1 MADRR
6 SHVPD
11 GPIIQKRN
19 SLRLPNRKDA
29 QKVGFLVNP
38 IAGMGGAVG
47 LKGTDG
53 KKTLQEAIRKGAKSV
68 SPERGVRYLREVQ
81 RRDKDIEFLIAPGK
95 MGENIT
101 DQLKLE
107 HELIGRI
114 GRTTTSVDSVR
125 ISRLMKKRR
134 ADLIVFCGGDGTAR
148 DVLKGVG
155 QDTPVLGV
163 PAGVKIYSSVFAIHP
178 AAAGESTVAFLQGQ
192 IPKRLGEV
200 VDVDETAFREDRL
213 SVKLFGHL
221 TTPDSGPLMQRSKS
235 VIGSSENIELDAI
248 GEYFQE
254 EIDPAYTYV
263 LGPGT
268 TLTRIA
274 KRLRVKKTLLGVDA
288 VKGNGTL
295 VGRDV
300 DQRALLSL
308 VGKNPTR
315 IVISPIGGQGFLFG
329 RGNQQITPDV
339 IRRVGVENVIVVG
352 SRSKI
357 EALHP
362 RRLLTD
368 SGDDEI
374 DRQLRGYLR
383 VITGYREEMVVKVE

>member
-1 MADRR
+1 LPDR
-6 SHVPD
+6 
-11 GPIIQKRN
+11 N
-19 SLRLPNRKDA
+19 AA

-68 SPERGVRYLREVQ
+68 SPQRGLRYLEEVQ
-81 RRDKDIEFLIAPGK
+81 RRVKDIEFLIAPGK
-95 MGENIT
+95 MGENIA

-107 HELIGRI
+107 HELVGRI
-114 GRTTTSVDSVR
+114 GRITRSEDSMR
-125 ISRLMKKRR
+125 ISRLMKRR
-134 ADLIVFCGGDGTAR
+134 RVDLIVFCGGDGTAR

-163 PAGVKIYSSVFAIHP
+163 PAGVKVYSSVFAINP
-178 AAAGESTVAFLQGQ
+178 AAAAESTVAFFGDH

-200 VDVDETAFREDRL
+200 VDVDEPAFRKNRL
-213 SVKLFGHL
+213 SLKLFGYL
-221 TTPDSGPLMQRSKS
+221 IIPDSGPLMQGSKS
-235 VIGSSENIELDAI
+235 ATGSSEDVELDAI
-248 GEYFQE
+248 AEYLQE

-263 LGPGT
+263 LGPGS
-268 TLTRIA
+268 TLDRIA
-274 KRLRVKKTLLGVDA
+274 KRLGVKKTPLGVDA

-295 VGRDV
+295 VGKDM
-300 DQRALLSL
+300 DETALLNL

-329 RGNQQITPDV
+329 RGNQQITPNV
-339 IRRVGVENVIVVG
+339 IRRVGIQNVTVVG

-368 SGDDEI
+368 SGNDEI

-383 VITGYREEMVVKVE
+383 VITGYKEEMVVKVE

>member
-1 MADRR
+1 
-6 SHVPD
+6 
-11 GPIIQKRN
+11 
-19 SLRLPNRKDA
+19 
-29 QKVGFLVNP
+29 
-38 IAGMGGAVG
+38 MGGAVG

-53 KKTLQEAIRKGAKSV
+53 KNILQEAIRKGARSV
-68 SPERGVRYLREVQ
+68 SPERALRYLEEVQ
-81 RRDKDIEFLIAPGK
+81 RSDKGIEFLIAPGK
-95 MGENIT
+95 MGENIA

-107 HELIGRI
+107 YELVGRI
-114 GRTTTSVDSVR
+114 GRATTSEDSVR
-125 ISRLMKKRR
+125 ISCLMKKRR

-163 PAGVKIYSSVFAIHP
+163 PAGVKIYSSVFAINP
-178 AAAGESTVAFLQGQ
+178 VAAGESTVAFLQGQ

-200 VDVDETAFREDRL
+200 VDVDETAFRENRL

-235 VIGSSENIELDAI
+235 VIGSSENTELDAI
-248 GEYFQE
+248 AEYFQE

-263 LGPGT
+263 LGPGS
-268 TLTRIA
+268 TLERIA
-274 KRLRVKKTLLGVDA
+274 KRLRVNKTLLGVDA

-295 VGRDV
+295 LGRDM

-308 VGKNPTR
+308 VGKSPTK

-329 RGNQQITPDV
+329 RGNQQITPEV
-339 IRRVGVENVIVVG
+339 IRRVGIENIIVVG

-357 EALHP
+357 EALDP
-362 RRLLTD
+362 RRLLVD

-383 VITGYREEMVVKVE
+383 VITGYREEMVIKVE

>member
-1 MADRR
+1 M
-6 SHVPD
+6 
-11 GPIIQKRN
+11 
-19 SLRLPNRKDA
+19 PNRINA
-29 QKVGFLVNP
+29 QRVGFLVNP

-53 KKTLQEAIRKGAKSV
+53 KNILQEAIRKGARSV
-68 SPERGVRYLREVQ
+68 SPERALRYLEEVQ
-81 RRDKDIEFLIAPGK
+81 RSDKGIEFLIAPGK
-95 MGENIT
+95 MGENIA

-107 HELIGRI
+107 YELVGRI
-114 GRTTTSVDSVR
+114 GRATTSEDSVR
-125 ISRLMKKRR
+125 ISCLMKKRR

-163 PAGVKIYSSVFAIHP
+163 PAGVKIYSSVFAINP
-178 AAAGESTVAFLQGQ
+178 GAAGESTVAFLQGQ

-200 VDVDETAFREDRL
+200 VDVDETAFRENRL

-235 VIGSSENIELDAI
+235 VIGSSENTELDAI
-248 GEYFQE
+248 AEYFQE

-263 LGPGT
+263 LGPGS
-268 TLTRIA
+268 TLERIA
-274 KRLRVKKTLLGVDA
+274 KRLRVNKTLLGVDA
-288 VKGNGTL
+288 VKGYGTL
-295 VGRDV
+295 LGRDM

-308 VGKNPTR
+308 VGKSPTK

-329 RGNQQITPDV
+329 RGNQQITPEV
-339 IRRVGVENVIVVG
+339 IRRVGIENIIVVG

-357 EALHP
+357 EALDP
-362 RRLLTD
+362 RRLLVD

-383 VITGYREEMVVKVE
+383 VITGYREEMVIKVE

>member
-1 MADRR
+1 VR
-6 SHVPD
+6 
-11 GPIIQKRN
+11 
-19 SLRLPNRKDA
+19 
-29 QKVGFLVNP
+29 KVGFLVNP

-53 KKTLQEAIRKGAKSV
+53 KKTLREATRKGAKPV
-68 SPERGVRYLREVQ
+68 SPERGLRYLEEVQ
-81 RRDKDIEFLIAPGK
+81 KRNKDIEFLIAPGN
-95 MGENIT
+95 MGENYA

-107 HELIGRI
+107 HESVGRI
-114 GRTTTSVDSVR
+114 GRTTTSEDSVR
-125 ISRLMKKRR
+125 ISRLMKRRR

-155 QDTPVLGV
+155 QKTPVLGV
-163 PAGVKIYSSVFAIHP
+163 PAGVKIYSSVFAINP
-178 AAAGESTVAFLQGQ
+178 VAAAESTVAFLQGQ
-192 IPKRLGEV
+192 IPIRLGEV
-200 VDVDETAFREDRL
+200 VDVDELAFRKNRL

-221 TTPDSGPLMQRSKS
+221 TTPDSGPLMQGSKS
-235 VIGSSENIELDAI
+235 LTGSFEDAELDAI
-248 GEYFQE
+248 AEYFQE

-263 LGPGT
+263 LGPGS
-268 TLTRIA
+268 TLERIA
-274 KRLRVKKTLLGVDA
+274 KRLGVRKTLLGVDA

-295 VGRDV
+295 LGRDM
-300 DQRALLSL
+300 DETALLRL
-308 VGKNPTR
+308 VGKSPTR

-329 RGNQQITPDV
+329 RGNQEISPEV
-339 IRRVGVENVIVVG
+339 LRRVGVQNVIAVA

-357 EALHP
+357 ETLHP

-374 DRQLRGYLR
+374 DRQLRGYVR

>member
-1 MADRR
+1 M
-6 SHVPD
+6 
-11 GPIIQKRN
+11 
-19 SLRLPNRKDA
+19 PNRINA
-29 QKVGFLVNP
+29 QRVGFLVNP

-53 KKTLQEAIRKGAKSV
+53 KNILQEAIRKGARSV
-68 SPERGVRYLREVQ
+68 SPERALRYLEEVQ
-81 RRDKDIEFLIAPGK
+81 RSDKGIEFLIAPGK
-95 MGENIT
+95 MGENIA

-107 HELIGRI
+107 YELVGRI
-114 GRTTTSVDSVR
+114 GRATTSEDSVR
-125 ISRLMKKRR
+125 ISCLMKKRR

-163 PAGVKIYSSVFAIHP
+163 PAGVKIYSSVFAINP
-178 AAAGESTVAFLQGQ
+178 VAAGESTVAFLQGQ

-200 VDVDETAFREDRL
+200 VDVDETAFRENRL

-235 VIGSSENIELDAI
+235 VIGSSENTELDAI
-248 GEYFQE
+248 AEYFQE

-263 LGPGT
+263 LGPGS
-268 TLTRIA
+268 TLERIA
-274 KRLRVKKTLLGVDA
+274 KRLRVNKTLLGVDA

-295 VGRDV
+295 LGRDM

-308 VGKNPTR
+308 VGKSPTK

-329 RGNQQITPDV
+329 RGNQQITPEV
-339 IRRVGVENVIVVG
+339 IRRVGIENIIVVG

-357 EALHP
+357 EALDP
-362 RRLLTD
+362 RRLLVD

-383 VITGYREEMVVKVE
+383 VITGYREEMVIKVE

>member
-1 MADRR
+1 M
-6 SHVPD
+6 
-11 GPIIQKRN
+11 
-19 SLRLPNRKDA
+19 PNRINA
-29 QKVGFLVNP
+29 QRVGFLVNP

-53 KKTLQEAIRKGAKSV
+53 KNILQEAIRKGARSV
-68 SPERGVRYLREVQ
+68 SPERALRYLEEVQ
-81 RRDKDIEFLIAPGK
+81 RSDKGIEFLIAPGK
-95 MGENIT
+95 MGENIA

-107 HELIGRI
+107 YELVGRI
-114 GRTTTSVDSVR
+114 GRATTSEDSVR
-125 ISRLMKKRR
+125 ISCLMKKRR

-163 PAGVKIYSSVFAIHP
+163 PAGVKIYSSIFAINP
-178 AAAGESTVAFLQGQ
+178 VAAGESTVAFLQGQ

-200 VDVDETAFREDRL
+200 VDVDETAFRENRL

-235 VIGSSENIELDAI
+235 VIGSSENTELDAI
-248 GEYFQE
+248 AEYFQE

-263 LGPGT
+263 LGPGS
-268 TLTRIA
+268 TLERIA
-274 KRLRVKKTLLGVDA
+274 KRLRVNKTLLGVDA

-295 VGRDV
+295 LGRDM

-308 VGKNPTR
+308 VGKSPTK

-329 RGNQQITPDV
+329 RGNQQITPEV
-339 IRRVGVENVIVVG
+339 IRRVGIENIIVVG

-357 EALHP
+357 EALDP
-362 RRLLTD
+362 RRLLVD

-383 VITGYREEMVVKVE
+383 VITGYREEMVIKVE

>member
-1 MADRR
+1 MR
-6 SHVPD
+6 
-11 GPIIQKRN
+11 
-19 SLRLPNRKDA
+19 
-29 QKVGFLVNP
+29 KVGFLVNP

-53 KKTLQEAIRKGAKSV
+53 KKTLREAIRKGAKSV
-68 SPERGVRYLREVQ
+68 SPERGLRYLEEVQ
-81 RRDKDIEFLIAPGK
+81 RRDKNVEFLVAPGK
-95 MGENIT
+95 MGENIA

-107 HELIGRI
+107 HESVGRI
-114 GRTTTSVDSVR
+114 GKTTTSEDSVR
-125 ISRLMKKRR
+125 ISHVMKRR
-134 ADLIVFCGGDGTAR
+134 KVGLIVFCGGDGTAR

-163 PAGVKIYSSVFAIHP
+163 PAGVKVYSSVFAINP
-178 AAAGESTVAFLQGQ
+178 AAAAESTVAFLGDH

-200 VDVDETAFREDRL
+200 VDVDEPAFRKNRL
-213 SVKLFGHL
+213 SLKLFGYL
-221 TTPDSGPLMQRSKS
+221 TIPDSGPLMQGSKS
-235 VIGSSENIELDAI
+235 ATGSSEDIELDAI
-248 GEYFQE
+248 AEYLQE

-263 LGPGT
+263 LGPGS
-268 TLTRIA
+268 TLDRIA
-274 KRLRVKKTLLGVDA
+274 KRLGVKKTPLGVDA

-295 VGRDV
+295 VGKDM
-300 DQRALLSL
+300 DETALLNL

-329 RGNQQITPDV
+329 RGNQQITPNV
-339 IRRVGVENVIVVG
+339 IRRVGIQNVTVVG

-383 VITGYREEMVVKVE
+383 VITGYKEEMVVKVE

>member
-1 MADRR
+1 
-6 SHVPD
+6 
-11 GPIIQKRN
+11 
-19 SLRLPNRKDA
+19 LPNQNDT

-53 KKTLQEAIRKGAKSV
+53 KKTLQEAIRKGAKSI
-68 SPERGVRYLREVQ
+68 SPERGLRYLQEVQ
-81 RRDKDIEFLIAPGK
+81 RVNNHVQFLIAPGK
-95 MGENIT
+95 MGESIA
-101 DQLKLE
+101 DRLKLD
-107 HELIGRI
+107 HELVGRI
-114 GRTTTSVDSVR
+114 GSTTTSEDSVT
-125 ISRLMKKRR
+125 ISRLMKRRR

-155 QDTPVLGV
+155 QDTPALGV
-163 PAGVKIYSSVFAIHP
+163 PAGVKIYSSVFAINP
-178 AAAGESTVAFLQGQ
+178 VAAAESTVAFLQNQ

-200 VDVDETAFREDRL
+200 VDVDEAAYRENRL

-221 TTPDSGPLMQRSKS
+221 TTPDSGPLMQGSKS
-235 VIGSSENIELDAI
+235 ATGSSEDTELDAI
-248 GEYFQE
+248 AEYFQE
-254 EIDPAYTYV
+254 NIDPAYTYI
-263 LGPGT
+263 LGPGS
-268 TLTRIA
+268 TLERIA
-274 KRLRVKKTLLGVDA
+274 KRLGVKKTLLGIDA
-288 VKGNGTL
+288 VKANGTHL
-295 VGRDV
+295 GV
-300 DQRALLSL
+300 DMDETALLGL

-339 IRRVGVENVIVVG
+339 IRKVGIENITVVG
-352 SRSKI
+352 SRNKI
-357 EALHP
+357 QALHP

-374 DRQLRGYLR
+374 DRQLRGYVR